1 MGNSLSNYKIIRV
14 TPTLTEDSAYADGD
28 VLFTATEIPNA
39 VLGDRG
45 CSKILN
51 CFVMDQ
57 SRQSFSCDLVFTE
70 ESTALG
76 TIHATA
82 DITDAN
88 MEGIGLCG
96 VLRHA
101 HDEGASGDIDQ
112 VRINKTSSLSGNS
125 ESTDP
130 MLIQAKAG
138 STSVYVS
145 GVITDGT
152 PTFADTDDLDLILH
166 IQYK

>member
-1 MGNSLSNYKIIRV
+1 MPYGKSNYKIIRV
-14 TPTLTEDSAYADGD
+14 TPTLSTDAYADGD

-39 VLGDRG
+39 VIGDKG
-45 CSKILN
+45 CSKLVN
-51 CFVMDQ
+51 CFVLDQ
-57 SRQSFSCDLVFTE
+57 ARQSFSCDLVFTE
-70 ESTALG
+70 ENTALG
-76 TIHATA
+76 TINATA
-82 DITDAN
+82 DISDAD

-101 HDEGASGDIDQ
+101 HDDAASGDIDQ
-112 VRINKTSSLSGNS
+112 VRINKTSSLSGNA

-138 STSVYVS
+138 STSVFVS
-145 GVITDGT
+145 GVVTSGT
-152 PTFADTDDLDLILH
+152 PTFAADDLDIILH